1 MISSSSPETKAG
13 SRWSLWSHQSSNNRP
28 PTDLTEVTV
37 SAASRAGTSE
47 DNSGQSIQSGAQT
60 GSPSDILSVATDIRI
75 PIHDAD
81 GTELDVYHL
90 TENGLEKQR
99 QMSRE
104 EIEQLME
111 GGV

>member
-1 MISSSSPETKAG
+1 
-13 SRWSLWSHQSSNNRP
+13 
-28 PTDLTEVTV
+28 
-37 SAASRAGTSE
+37 
-47 DNSGQSIQSGAQT
+47 
-60 GSPSDILSVATDIRI
+60 LSVATDIRI